1 MGITITSILDNLV
14 FGIFGEPI
22 YFSVI
27 IASIFLY
34 YAIKY
39 DIPKW
44 GFIAFFLP
52 LSIWIS
58 FYYLPSSV
66 VIILLVSIGIL
77 LAPRMLR
84 FFNG

>member
-22 YFSVI
+22 YFSLI

-44 GFIAFFLP
+44 GFIAFFLL